1 MRLLSLNLSIA
12 NLMLLA
18 FTGCQ
23 MANSPKQNAARP
35 LMPSSISKSEAAPSI
50 PPAFERPR
58 PISPADQAAASANV
72 GGKEVELRLED
83 NSENL
88 PIQPV
93 SPTLSALG
101 VVQRASHQIESPSDQ
116 PAAVPMNVPAPMIV
130 DMLPPGHNPNM
141 VPADPNSVFG
151 GPKYP
156 KQQMPFNQS
165 IPGAGAAMPIYGM
178 IIGQMPGNCDCGP
191 NKALST
197 YGGACGPDGAFGGAA
212 GPLAMG
218 TCGNNWRPVGISC
231 PWPVDE
237 YLCDGGDNDAHVRVQ
252 SDWSTTGVDIED
264 TVAHYDTLDGRIVV
278 EPSNRVCI
286 YAPRFSAVRRV
297 DSLYAEDQHVKA
309 GGVQDEM
316 GPKRVDENLPPLVN
330 TQPVAAIGEVGRKR
344 VTIYDA
350 HDRGIPVSQA
360 LLPLATVD
368 RVKAAGDFTALM
380 AVRLDESQKP
390 FLAKKSLSAIVWTS
404 EQAVQAIIDGV
415 KAKADQGSQGVQ
427 IVYRVDTG
435 KPRLR
440 IIKAA
445 STSAANPGDEIQF
458 VLRFDNIGEQPIGNV
473 TIIDSLTTRLEY
485 IPDSQQ
491 SSLPAKFGTQENFGE
506 SLVLRWEIN
515 EPIKAGDGGVIVF
528 KCKVR

>member
-1 MRLLSLNLSIA
+1 MIMIKTMRPLTTKL
-12 NLMLLA
+12 LLA
-18 FTGCQ
+18 HLLFLAATGCQ
-23 MANSPKQNAARP
+23 MSGPAKRSAARP
-35 LMPSSISKSEAAPSI
+35 LMPSTVSKAQPAKETLPAI
-50 PPAFERPR
+50 PPSFEGPR
-58 PISPADQAAASANV
+58 ASRVADQASLAANV
-72 GGKEVELRLED
+72 SDQSASLTLED
-83 NSENL
+83 NTSSL
-88 PIQPV
+88 PLKPS
-93 SPTLSALG
+93 SPTLKTLG
-101 VVQRASHQIESPSDQ
+101 VVQASHQ
-116 PAAVPMNVPAPMIV
+116 V
-130 DMLPPGHNPNM
+130 DMLPMGPNPNM

-156 KQQMPFNQS
+156 KQPMPLNQS
-165 IPGAGAAMPIYGM
+165 VPGAGAAMPIHGM
-178 IIGQMPGNCDCGP
+178 IIGQMPGACDCGP

-197 YGGACGPDGAFGGAA
+197 YSGACGPDGAFGGAA
-212 GPLAMG
+212 MPRALG
-218 TCGNNWRPVGISC
+218 TCGNNWRPEGISC
-231 PWPVDE
+231 PWPTDE

-264 TVAHYDTLDGRIVV
+264 TVAHYDTLDGRIIV

-286 YAPRFSAVRRV
+286 YAPRFNAVRRV

-309 GGVQDEM
+309 GGVQDQM

-330 TQPVAAIGEVGRKR
+330 MQPVAAIGEVGRKR
-344 VTIYDA
+344 VTIYDG
-350 HDRGIPVSQA
+350 HDRGIPVTQA
-360 LLPLATVD
+360 LLPLATID
-368 RVKAAGDFTALM
+368 RVKAAGDLAALM

-390 FLAKKSLSAIVWTS
+390 FLAKKSLAAIVWTG

-415 KAKADQGSQGVQ
+415 KAKADQGSEGVQ

-445 STSAANPGDEIQF
+445 STSAANPGDEVQF

-491 SSLPAKFGTQENFGE
+491 CSLPSKFGTQENFGE

>member
-1 MRLLSLNLSIA
+1 MRTLTLNLLLT
-12 NLMLLA
+12 NLVLLA
-18 FTGCQ
+18 TVGCQ
-23 MANSPKQNAARP
+23 MSGPAKQNAARP
-35 LMPSSISKSEAAPSI
+35 LMPSTISKSEPAQGVAPAI

-58 PISPADQAAASANV
+58 PISLADQSAASANAR
-72 GGKEVELRLED
+72 GKEVELHLED
-83 NSENL
+83 NTASL
-88 PIQPV
+88 PIKPS

-101 VVQRASHQIESPSDQ
+101 VVQASHYQVLAEGQ
-116 PAAVPMNVPAPMIV
+116 PVPMNVDLI
-130 DMLPPGHNPNM
+130 PGHNPNM

-156 KQQMPFNQS
+156 KQQLPFTQS
-165 IPGAGAAMPIYGM
+165 VPGAGAAMPIYGM

-197 YGGACGPDGAFGGAA
+197 YGGACGPDAGFGAA
-212 GPLAMG
+212 RPLSMG
-218 TCGNNWRPVGISC
+218 TCGNNWRPEGISC
-231 PWPVDE
+231 PWPTDE

-264 TVAHYDTLDGRIVV
+264 TVAHYDTLDGRIIV

-297 DSLYAEDQHVKA
+297 DSLYAEDQHVRA
-309 GGVQDEM
+309 GGLQDEM

-330 TQPVAAIGEVGRKR
+330 TQPIAAIGEVGRKR
-344 VTIYDA
+344 VTIYDG
-350 HDRGIPVSQA
+350 HDRGIPVSQS

-380 AVRLDESQKP
+380 ALRIDESQKP
-390 FLAKKSLSAIVWTS
+390 FLAKKSLAAITWTG

-445 STSAANPGDEIQF
+445 STSAANTGDEIQF

-485 IPDSQQ
+485 VPDSQQ
-491 SSLPAKFGTQENFGE
+491 SSLPSKFGTQENFGE

>member
-1 MRLLSLNLSIA
+1 MRPLTLNLLLA
-12 NLMLLA
+12 NLLLLA
-18 FTGCQ
+18 TVGCQ
-23 MANSPKQNAARP
+23 MSGPPKQNAARAP
-35 LMPSSISKSEAAPSI
+35 LPSAISKKAEPAPAIPSSFE
-50 PPAFERPR
+50 PPRSTT
-58 PISPADQAAASANV
+58 IADQAPAWAYV
-72 GGKEVELRLED
+72 RGKEKGLHLED
-83 NSENL
+83 NTASL
-88 PIQPV
+88 PIQPL

-101 VVQRASHQIESPSDQ
+101 VVQASHNVLQASHTVLAQGDPI
-116 PAAVPMNVPAPMIV
+116 PMNVDMI
-130 DMLPPGHNPNM
+130 PGHNPNM

-156 KQQMPFNQS
+156 KQQMPFAQS
-165 IPGAGAAMPIYGM
+165 VPGGGAAMPIYGM

-191 NKALST
+191 NKALGT
-197 YGGACGPDGAFGGAA
+197 YGGACGPDGAFGGPAS
-212 GPLAMG
+212 PLAMG
-218 TCGNNWRPVGISC
+218 TCGNNWRPEGISC
-231 PWPVDE
+231 PWPTDE

-297 DSLYAEDQHVKA
+297 DSLYAEDQHVRA
-309 GGVQDEM
+309 GGLQDEM
-316 GPKRVDENLPPLVN
+316 GPKRVDENLPALVN
-330 TQPVAAIGEVGRKR
+330 TQPIAAIGEVGRKR
-344 VTIYDA
+344 VTIYDG
-350 HDRGIPVSQA
+350 HDRGIPVSQS

-380 AVRLDESQKP
+380 ALRIDESQKP
-390 FLAKKSLSAIVWTS
+390 FLAKKSLAAIVWTS

-445 STSAANPGDEIQF
+445 STSAANPGDEVQF

>member
-1 MRLLSLNLSIA
+1 MKMQRLINNLLLV
-12 NLMLLA
+12 NLFFLTT
-18 FTGCQ
+18 TGCQ
-23 MANSPKQNAARP
+23 WSGMKSTGVRQRAPLPSTLPIAKNAPAIRA
-35 LMPSSISKSEAAPSI
+35 SVAAPRATSI
-50 PPAFERPR
+50 
-58 PISPADQAAASANV
+58 ADHTAVIHQ
-72 GGKEVELRLED
+72 GHGKEAKLGLED
-83 NSENL
+83 NSANL
-88 PIQPV
+88 PIRHE

-101 VVQRASHQIESPSDQ
+101 VMPANYQIEIENDLN
-116 PAAVPMNVPAPMIV
+116 ATGVGNE
-130 DMLPPGHNPNM
+130 

-156 KQQMPFNQS
+156 KQRLPLTQS
-165 IPGAGAAMPIYGM
+165 VPGAGAAMPIYGM

-191 NKALST
+191 NKTSGS
-197 YGGACGPDGAFGGAA
+197 YGGVCGPNAGFGAA
-212 GPLAMG
+212 SPRAMG
-218 TCGNNWRPVGISC
+218 TCGNNWRPEGISC
-231 PWPVDE
+231 PWPTDE

-264 TVAHYDTLDGRIVV
+264 TVAHYDTLDGRIIV

-316 GPKRVDENLPPLVN
+316 GPKRVDENLPPLVD
-330 TQPVAAIGEVGRKR
+330 TQPIAAIGEVGRKR
-344 VTIYDA
+344 VTIYDG
-350 HDRGIPVSQA
+350 HDRGVPVSQA
-360 LLPLATVD
+360 LLPLASVD
-368 RVKAAGDFTALM
+368 RIKAAGDFTALM
-380 AVRLDESQKP
+380 ALRLDESQKP
-390 FLAKKSLSAIVWTS
+390 FLAKKSLAAIVWTS

-415 KAKADQGSQGVQ
+415 KAKADQGSEGVQ

-435 KPRLR
+435 KPCLR

-445 STSAANPGDEIQF
+445 STSAANPGDEVQF
-458 VLRFDNIGEQPIGNV
+458 VLRFDNIGQQPIGNV

-491 SSLPAKFGTQENFGE
+491 SSLAAKFGTQENFGE

-528 KCKVR
+528 KCRVR

>member
-1 MRLLSLNLSIA
+1 MTLNL
-12 NLMLLA
+12 LLA
-18 FTGCQ
+18 SVALLTTAGCQ
-23 MANSPKQNAARP
+23 MSGTPKQSAARP
-35 LMPSSISKSEAAPSI
+35 LMPSTVTKSETAPAI
-50 PPAFERPR
+50 PPTFEPPR
-58 PISPADQAAASANV
+58 RINIADQVAASANV
-72 GGKEVELRLED
+72 RGKETKLRLED
-83 NSENL
+83 NTASL
-88 PIQPV
+88 PIQPT
-93 SPTLSALG
+93 SPTLAALG
-101 VVQRASHQIESPSDQ
+101 VEPRGIIQASHTVLAQGE
-116 PAAVPMNVPAPMIV
+116 AVPMNVDMI
-130 DMLPPGHNPNM
+130 PGQNPNM

-156 KQQMPFNQS
+156 KQQLPLGQS
-165 IPGAGAAMPIYGM
+165 FPGAGGAVPIHGM
-178 IIGQMPGNCDCGP
+178 IIGQMPGNCDTCGP

-197 YGGACGPDGAFGGAA
+197 YGGACGPDAGFGAA
-212 GPLAMG
+212 SPLAMG
-218 TCGNNWRPVGISC
+218 TCGNNWRPEGISC
-231 PWPVDE
+231 PWPTDE

-252 SDWSTTGVDIED
+252 ADWSTTGVDIED

-330 TQPVAAIGEVGRKR
+330 TQPIAAIGEVGRKR
-344 VTIYDA
+344 VTIYDG

-368 RVKAAGDFTALM
+368 RIKAAGDFTALM
-380 AVRLDESQKP
+380 ALRIDESQKP
-390 FLAKKSLSAIVWTS
+390 FLAKKSLAAITWTG

-445 STSAANPGDEIQF
+445 STSAANPGDEVQF

>member
-1 MRLLSLNLSIA
+1 MRPLTLN
-12 NLMLLA
+12 MLLTNLVLLA
-18 FTGCQ
+18 TVGCQ
-23 MANSPKQNAARP
+23 MAGTPKQSTARP
-35 LMPSSISKSEAAPSI
+35 LMPSTISKTESAPVIAPAI

-58 PISPADQAAASANV
+58 PISLADQTPASANV
-72 GGKEVELRLED
+72 RGKELALRLED
-83 NSENL
+83 NSANL
-88 PIQPV
+88 PIQPL

-101 VVQRASHQIESPSDQ
+101 VVQAAHQVESPSDK
-116 PAAVPMNVPAPMIV
+116 PAPIPMNVDLI
-130 DMLPPGHNPNM
+130 PGQNPNL

-156 KQQMPFNQS
+156 KQQMPFAQS
-165 IPGAGAAMPIYGM
+165 VPGAGAAMPIYGM
-178 IIGQMPGNCDCGP
+178 IIGQMPGNCDTCGP

-197 YGGACGPDGAFGGAA
+197 YAGACGPDAGFGAA
-212 GPLAMG
+212 SPRAMG
-218 TCGNNWRPVGISC
+218 TCGNNWRPEGISC
-231 PWPVDE
+231 PWPTDE

-264 TVAHYDTLDGRIVV
+264 TVAHYDTLNGRIVV

-309 GGVQDEM
+309 GGLQDEM

-330 TQPVAAIGEVGRKR
+330 TQPIAAIGEVGRKR
-344 VTIYDA
+344 VTIYDG
-350 HDRGIPVSQA
+350 HDRGIPVTQA

-380 AVRLDESQKP
+380 ALRIDESQKP
-390 FLAKKSLSAIVWTS
+390 FLAKKSLAAIVWTS

>member
-1 MRLLSLNLSIA
+1 MRLLTTTLLLA
-12 NLMLLA
+12 NLFLA
-18 FTGCQ
+18 TTGCQ
-23 MANSPKQNAARP
+23 LTGTPKQTAARP
-35 LMPSSISKSEAAPSI
+35 PMPSSITKSEVAPTT
-50 PPAFERPR
+50 PPAIPSEFAGPR
-58 PISPADQAAASANV
+58 PINLADQAVASANV
-72 GGKEVELRLED
+72 RGKENELRLED
-83 NSENL
+83 NSANL
-88 PIQPV
+88 PIQPE
-93 SPTLSALG
+93 SPTLAALG
-101 VVQRASHQIESPSDQ
+101 VVQAAHQVEE
-116 PAAVPMNVPAPMIV
+116 PAPIPKNV
-130 DMLPPGHNPNM
+130 DMLPPGQNPNM

-156 KQQMPFNQS
+156 KQPLPFNQS
-165 IPGAGAAMPIYGM
+165 VPGAGAAMPIYGM
-178 IIGQMPGNCDCGP
+178 IIGQMPGACDCGP

-197 YGGACGPDGAFGGAA
+197 YGGTCGPDGAIGGAA
-212 GPLAMG
+212 MPRALGN
-218 TCGNNWRPVGISC
+218 CGNNWRPEGISC

-264 TVAHYDTLDGRIVV
+264 TVAHYDTLDGRIIV

-286 YAPRFSAVRRV
+286 YAPRFNAVRRV

-316 GPKRVDENLPPLVN
+316 GPKRVNETLPPLVN
-330 TQPVAAIGEVGRKR
+330 MQPVAAIGEVGRKR
-344 VTIYDA
+344 VTIYDG
-350 HDRGIPVSQA
+350 HDRGIPVTQA
-360 LLPLATVD
+360 LLPLATID
-368 RVKAAGDFTALM
+368 RVKAAGDLTAIM

-390 FLAKKSLSAIVWTS
+390 FLAKKSLAAIVWTG

-415 KAKADQGSQGVQ
+415 KAKADQGSEGVQ

-445 STSAANPGDEIQF
+445 STSAANTGDEVQF

-491 SSLPAKFGTQENFGE
+491 CSLPAKFGTQENFGE
-506 SLVLRWEIN
+506 SLVLRWEITD
-515 EPIKAGDGGVIVF
+515 PIKAGDGGVIVF

>member
-1 MRLLSLNLSIA
+1 MRPLTLNLLLA
-12 NLMLLA
+12 NLLLHVTA
-18 FTGCQ
+18 GCQ
-23 MANSPKQNAARP
+23 MSGTSKPHAARP
-35 LMPSSISKSEAAPSI
+35 LMPSTISQTEPAPAI

-58 PISPADQAAASANV
+58 PISIADQSPASAHV
-72 GGKEVELRLED
+72 RGKEVELRLED
-83 NSENL
+83 NTANL
-88 PIQPV
+88 PIQPS

-101 VVQRASHQIESPSDQ
+101 VVQASHTVLAQGEP
-116 PAAVPMNVPAPMIV
+116 VPMNV
-130 DMLPPGHNPNM
+130 DMLPPGHNPNL

-156 KQQMPFNQS
+156 KQQLPFAQS
-165 IPGAGAAMPIYGM
+165 VPGGGAAMPIYGM
-178 IIGQMPGNCDCGP
+178 IIGQMPGSCDNCGP

-197 YGGACGPDGAFGGAA
+197 YGGACGPDGAFGAA
-212 GPLAMG
+212 SPLAMG
-218 TCGNNWRPVGISC
+218 TCGNNWRPEGISC
-231 PWPVDE
+231 PWPADE
-237 YLCDGGDNDAHVRVQ
+237 YLCDGGDNDARVRVQ

-264 TVAHYDTLDGRIVV
+264 TVAHYDTLDGRIIV

-330 TQPVAAIGEVGRKR
+330 TQPIAAIGEVGRKR
-344 VTIYDA
+344 VTIYDG

-380 AVRLDESQKP
+380 ALRIDESQKP
-390 FLAKKSLSAIVWTS
+390 FLAKKSLAAIVWTS